1 MRNSTARFHTLLA
14 ICVLVLSA
22 CSSSLLRGP
31 SLTPTTSTDLPIETL
46 DQLSD
51 YDLLVRAVQTQYIN
65 DKALGAGWQSAVNT
79 YRNRVAQGIDTNQF
93 YDTLDALLGAL
104 HDDDLVLAR
113 PLALSSGD
121 SAAVTTTLSGI
132 GVMASL
138 PEPNKDRLLILSV
151 YPQSPAAGAQ
161 LQAHDAIVKV
171 NGQPV
176 TYAQRESVLASI
188 RGASGTQVTLT
199 VRTPGKAERDVQ
211 ITRQPI
217 TSTGMTNARRIPNT
231 NIGYIL
237 PNLNTPDTARLDL
250 AQSLRDLSNAQ
261 TLDGLILDLRTA
273 QGDNFP
279 LNELLALFVNGQVGT
294 GYTRSGNGKLTIT
307 GRNVAGSQELPLVV
321 MVSDQTRGPAEA
333 FAGIL
338 QDLGRARIAGNPTP
352 GRAGISLPLMLP
364 NTGAQLLI
372 PAGEYRGQKN
382 TSWYHSGVKPD
393 IASDQSW
400 ESFTDQDDPQLP
412 QAIQALTR

>member
-1 MRNSTARFHTLLA
+1 M
-14 ICVLVLSA
+14 
-22 CSSSLLRGP
+22 
-31 SLTPTTSTDLPIETL
+31 
-46 DQLSD
+46 SD
-51 YDLLVRAVQTQYIN
+51 YDLLVRAVQTQYYA
-65 DKALGAGWQSAVNT
+65 DKALGTDWQSAVNT
-79 YRNRVAQGIDTNQF
+79 YRSRIVQGVGTSQF
-93 YDTLDALLGAL
+93 YDTLDALLGTL

-113 PLALSSGD
+113 PRAPASGV
-121 SAAVTTTLSGI
+121 SATVTTTLSGI
-132 GVMASL
+132 GVLASL

-151 YPQSPAAGAQ
+151 YPQSPAANAR

-176 TYAQRESVLASI
+176 TYAQRGSVLASI
-188 RGASGTQVTLT
+188 RGASGTQVRLT
-199 VRTPGKAERDVQ
+199 VRTPGQAERDVQ
-211 ITRQPI
+211 ITRRTI
-217 TSTGMTNARRIPNT
+217 TSTVTTDARRITNT
-231 NIGYIL
+231 NIGYIQPDL
-237 PNLNTPDTARLDL
+237 STPDTVRIDL
-250 AQSLRDLSNAQ
+250 AQSLRDLSNVQ

-273 QGDNFP
+273 QSDDFP
-279 LNELLALFVNGQVGT
+279 LNELLALFANGQVGT
-294 GYTRSGNGKLTIT
+294 GYTRSGSGKLVIT

-352 GRAGISLPLMLP
+352 GRAAISLPLMLP

-382 TSWYHSGVKPD
+382 TSWYHSGVRPD
-393 IASDQSW
+393 ITSDQSW

>member
-1 MRNSTARFHTLLA
+1 M
-14 ICVLVLSA
+14 CVLVLSA
-22 CSSSLLRGP
+22 CSASLPRGP
-31 SLTPTTSTDLPIETL
+31 SPTPTTPIDLPIQTL
-46 DQLSD
+46 NQLSD
-51 YDLLVRAVQTQYIN
+51 YDLLVRAIQTQYID
-65 DKALGAGWQSAVNT
+65 DKALGSDWQSAVNT
-79 YRNRVAQGIDTNQF
+79 YRGRVVQGIDTNQF
-93 YDTLDALLGAL
+93 YDTLEALLGTL
-104 HDDDLVLAR
+104 HNDDLLLAR
-113 PLALSSGD
+113 PSAISSAGTTP
-121 SAAVTTTLSGI
+121 VTTTLSGI
-132 GVMASL
+132 GVLASL
-138 PEPNKDRLLILSV
+138 PEPNKDRLLILSI
-151 YPQSPAAGAQ
+151 YPQSPAAGAG

-176 TYAQRESVLASI
+176 TYAGRGSVLASV

-211 ITRQPI
+211 ITRQSI
-217 TSTGMTNARRIPNT
+217 TSTGTTDARRIPNT

-237 PNLNTPDTARLDL
+237 PNLDTPDIARLDL
-250 AQSLRDLSNAQ
+250 AQSLRDLSNVQ

-273 QGDNFP
+273 QSDNFP
-279 LNELLALFVNGQVGT
+279 LNDLLALFVNGQVGT
-294 GYTRSGNGKLTIT
+294 GYTHSGSGKLLIT
-307 GRNVAGSQELPLVV
+307 GRNVAGSQELPLVI

-372 PAGEYRGQKN
+372 PSGEYRGQKN

-393 IASDQSW
+393 ITSDQPW
-400 ESFTDQDDPQLP
+400 ESFTDQADPQLP

>member
-1 MRNSTARFHTLLA
+1 MRNTTARLHSLFA
-14 ICVLVLSA
+14 ICMLVLSA

-31 SLTPTTSTDLPIETL
+31 SPTPTTPIDLPIQTL

-51 YDLLVRAVQTQYIN
+51 YDLLVRAVQAQYYA
-65 DKALGAGWQSAVNT
+65 DKALGADWQSAVST
-79 YRNRVAQGIDTNQF
+79 YRNRVVQGVDISQF
-93 YDTLDALLGAL
+93 YDTLDALLGTL
-104 HDDDLVLAR
+104 HDDDLLLAR
-113 PLALSSGD
+113 PRALASGVTTT
-121 SAAVTTTLSGI
+121 VTTTLSGI
-132 GVMASL
+132 GVLASL

-176 TYAQRESVLASI
+176 TYAQRGSVLASV

-199 VRTPGKAERDVQ
+199 VRTPGKAERDVR
-211 ITRQPI
+211 ITRRGI
-217 TSTGMTNARRIPNT
+217 TSTVTADARRIPNT

-237 PNLNTPDTARLDL
+237 PDLNTPDTARIDL
-250 AQSLRDLSNAQ
+250 AQSLRDLSSVQ

-273 QGDNFP
+273 QSDDFP

-294 GYTRSGNGKLTIT
+294 GYTRSGSGKLIIT

-382 TSWYHSGVKPD
+382 TSWYHSGIKPD
-393 IASDQSW
+393 ITSDQSW